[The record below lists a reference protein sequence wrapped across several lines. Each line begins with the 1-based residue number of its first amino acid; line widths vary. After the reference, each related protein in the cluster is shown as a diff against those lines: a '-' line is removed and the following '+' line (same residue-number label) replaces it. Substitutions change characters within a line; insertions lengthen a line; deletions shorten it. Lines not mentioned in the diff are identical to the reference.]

1 MDNIDGYVRPFIV
14 NAHYS
19 DRRRQW
25 RRERSSAPPGAP
37 LEPGLPV
44 EDVK

>member
-1 MDNIDGYVRPFIV
+1 MDNIDGYVRRFIV

-19 DRRRQW
+19 DRRRPW
-25 RRERSSAPPGAP
+25 RRERSSAPPGVP